1 LYRLTPLS
9 RISLALTAFTLLLV
23 LIFRNHLLVYT
34 LVLFVT
40 LNTGLFLWSLLST
53 RGLSVHREHPATCM
67 KGFPLGVDLVITNKL
82 RTARFSLVGYDY
94 FPAAREGEQHREI
107 ALLSLAPGSS
117 AAVRYEALPARR
129 GKFEIGPFM
138 FYSGDPLGFFRH
150 VRAMS
155 VMTPLTVFPRP
166 LDTRVNYLN
175 SSSMVPKDELAT
187 VPFSGES
194 TEFLGVTEYQPGDP
208 LRKVH
213 WASTARMGKLITKQ
227 FERNVASTMSV
238 LLVNDDRSAVGR
250 SEEHNPLEYSITL
263 ISTLARE
270 TSRSNYYFS
279 FLELSG
285 AAERHCSG
293 MGSSLFQEISL
304 LLAEITP
311 GENLD
316 LKGHSTEI
324 LRYLPESSDLIV
336 FIPHLGG
343 GEAEFLAN
351 LRLHY
356 RLLSVIT
363 FDVDSFRKGMARRT
377 PRSRV
382 SFGQNFLIFEL
393 AYGDDLSRQLE
404 TFVEKVG
411 FVR

>member
-9 RISLALTAFTLLLV
+9 RVSLALTAFTGLLV
-23 LIFRNHLLVYT
+23 LIFRSHLLVYT
-34 LVLFVT
+34 LVLFIT
-40 LNTGLFLWSLLST
+40 LNSALLLWSLLST
-53 RGLSVHREHPATCM
+53 RGLSVSREHSGTCIR
-67 KGFPLGVDLVITNKL
+67 GYPLSVSLVITNRL
-82 RTARFSLVGYDY
+82 RTARFALVGYDY
-94 FPAAREGEQHREI
+94 FPAAREGQRHREI
-107 ALLSLAPGSS
+107 ALLSLAPRSS
-117 AAVRYEALPARR
+117 AAVTYEAVPARR

-138 FYSGDPLGFFRH
+138 FYSGDPLGFFRN
-150 VRAMS
+150 VRTVS

-187 VPFSGES
+187 VPYSGAS

-238 LLVNDDRSAVGR
+238 LLVNDDQSATGR
-250 SEEHNPLEYSITL
+250 NEEHNPLEYSITL

-279 FLELSG
+279 FLELNG
-285 AAERHCSG
+285 VAERHCAG
-293 MGSSLFQEISL
+293 MGDSLFQAISL

-311 GENLD
+311 GEKLD

-336 FIPHLGG
+336 FVPHLSGSM
-343 GEAEFLAN
+343 AEFLAN

-356 RLLSVIT
+356 RLLSVVT
-363 FDVDSFRKGMARRT
+363 FNIESFRKGMARRT